1 LSSSLTD
8 RTGIIWIS
16 WSSWF

>member
-1 LSSSLTD
+1 MLTD